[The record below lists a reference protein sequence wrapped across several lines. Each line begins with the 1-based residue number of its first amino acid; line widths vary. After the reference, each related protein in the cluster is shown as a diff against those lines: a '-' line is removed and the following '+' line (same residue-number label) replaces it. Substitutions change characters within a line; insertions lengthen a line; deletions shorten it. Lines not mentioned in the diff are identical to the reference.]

1 MISTTKL
8 KQQLEQ
14 MVLDS
19 QETRYETYRLNGFDY
34 RGNAYN
40 IYNGEKLANKIKG
53 MINMLEVIGE

>member
-14 MVLDS
+14 VLVDS
-19 QETRYETYRLNGFDY
+19 QDTHYETYRVCGFEH
-34 RGNAYN
+34 RGNKYKV
-40 IYNGEKLANKIKG
+40 YNGEKLANKIKG